1 MLPNGTKVEVT
12 ELMKLDFS
20 ETTCGDSLCNLP
32 ETHATCPQDCPS
44 ASNDEYCDAVRD
56 GKCDPDCSAGQDADC
71 TAVEPPNPLLALGCM
86 VLAITI
92 MAFIAWKTKK
102 TRKGKHSTAHH

>member
-56 GKCDPDCSAGQDADC
+56 GK
-71 TAVEPPNPLLALGCM
+71 TAASPPAKSSVTGEFSVFTPIWL
-86 VLAITI
+86 VL
-92 MAFIAWKTKK
+92 
-102 TRKGKHSTAHH
+102 